1 MRRNVFLAFLLIFS
15 AGSDADVYT
24 WTDSFGRLHF
34 SDIPVPG
41 ASKYQVK
48 DVNRIHNP
56 TYNLEAD
63 RKRKEIPYQMVKG
76 NMMVRGKVNG
86 VPLRFVVD
94 TGASHVV
101 IPPTVAK
108 RADIRSQGA
117 REVVMDTANGKARA
131 VAVWLDRL
139 DIDSMSEKN
148 VRAVIQKLSGK
159 EEKGLLGMN
168 FLGRYKMTIDHQH
181 HLLILERR

>member
-1 MRRNVFLAFLLIFS
+1 MRRNVFLIFLLIFT
-15 AGSDADVYT
+15 AGADADMYT
-24 WTDSFGRLHF
+24 WTDSLGRLHF
-34 SDIPVPG
+34 SDIPAPG

-48 DVNRIHNP
+48 GSNRIHNP
-56 TYNLEAD
+56 TYNLEAN
-63 RKRKEIPYQMVKG
+63 RKRKEVPYQMVNG
-76 NMMVRGKVNG
+76 SMMVRGKVNG
-86 VPLRFVVD
+86 IPLRFVVD

-108 RADIRSQGA
+108 RADIRSRGA

-139 DIDSMSEKN
+139 DIDSMSAKN
-148 VRAVIQKLSGK
+148 VRAVIQKLPGK

-168 FLGRYKMTIDHQH
+168 FLGRYKMTVDHQH
-181 HLLILERR
+181 HVLILERR